1 MNDLVSIF
9 AGHDL
14 PTIDLHGTRFLQ
26 DALEQLE
33 KELFFFFQKGEK
45 NVRVIHGI
53 GTGKLAHAVHEAL
66 TKNPMV
72 VEFGEEETGGSC
84 IICF

>member
-1 MNDLVSIF
+1 MKEWVSFF
-9 AGHDL
+9 AGHDV
-14 PTIDLHGTRFLQ
+14 PYIDLHGTPFLH

-53 GTGKLAHAVHEAL
+53 GTGKLADAVHEAL

-72 VEFGEEETGGSC
+72 VEFAEEQTGGSC
-84 IICF
+84 IVRF